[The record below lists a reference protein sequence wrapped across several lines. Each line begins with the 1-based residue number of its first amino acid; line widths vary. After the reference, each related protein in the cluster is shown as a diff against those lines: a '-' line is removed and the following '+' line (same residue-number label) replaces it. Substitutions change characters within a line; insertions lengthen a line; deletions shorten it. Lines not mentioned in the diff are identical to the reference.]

1 MSREGNSKKV
11 TKIFLQPVNERLRE
25 LKVMEIRKS
34 KYCDYEATKCR
45 RGGEMFLSNALNQKK
60 ILQFFYHESRK
71 YSSCKQNGMWKIQ
84 KRSIV
89 KL

>member
-1 MSREGNSKKV
+1 MSREENSKKV

-60 ILQFFYHESRK
+60 NLAIFLSR
-71 YSSCKQNGMWKIQ
+71 IQ
-84 KRSIV
+84 KIL